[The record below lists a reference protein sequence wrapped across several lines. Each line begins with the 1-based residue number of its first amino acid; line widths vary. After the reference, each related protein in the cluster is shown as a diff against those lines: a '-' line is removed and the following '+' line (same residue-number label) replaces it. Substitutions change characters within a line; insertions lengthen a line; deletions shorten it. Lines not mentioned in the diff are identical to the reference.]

1 VESLFPQPTAT
12 KIYNIAISPRSQVDR
27 LIWAGTKNGAFSV
40 KSAYNMDIERRMRF
54 KGGCSTNPD
63 LHPLWKVIWKLQ
75 VPQAIQLFIWHGC
88 NDILP
93 TREKLYQRKVVPD
106 PFFQQCAIDVETSGH
121 VLWQCKTASA
131 VWACGP
137 RVVQKCVVSAG
148 DFLDI
153 FQYLS
158 R

>member
-1 VESLFPQPTAT
+1 VESLFPEPTAT

-27 LIWAGTKNGAFSV
+27 LIWAGTKNRAFSV
-40 KSAYNMDIERRMRF
+40 KSAYYMEIERRMRF

-106 PFFQQCAIDVETSGH
+106 PFFQQCGIEVETSGH
-121 VLWQCKTASA
+121 VLWQCRTASA

-137 RVVQKCVVSAG
+137 RVVQKCAVSAG

-158 R
+158 I